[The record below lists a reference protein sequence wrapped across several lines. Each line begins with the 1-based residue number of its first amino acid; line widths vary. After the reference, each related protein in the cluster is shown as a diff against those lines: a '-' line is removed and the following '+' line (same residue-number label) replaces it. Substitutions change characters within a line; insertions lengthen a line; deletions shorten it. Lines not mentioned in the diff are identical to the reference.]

1 MSQAPIAELKA
12 HLAGLVATS
21 IEVVTPEARGIP
33 VSLERPK
40 SGAHGDYACNV
51 AMHAARLL
59 KRNPREIATL
69 IRDQLP
75 DSDVVERV
83 DIAGAGFLNF
93 HLRPAARQAVV
104 RRVLAQG
111 AGYGRSTLGAGR
123 RVQVEFVS
131 ANPTGPLHV
140 GHGRGAAYGASL
152 ANVLEASGFD
162 VQREYYVNDAGR
174 QMDILAVSSWLRYL
188 ELCGEALP
196 FPANGY
202 QGDYVRTR
210 AAEFK
215 AVEGERLRHA
225 AEAVLSGLPEAVQ
238 GDEAALEARMDAL
251 IERARQLLGSGFGQ
265 LARFVLDRQLEEIRQ
280 VLGRFG
286 VRFDM
291 WYSER
296 SLHESGRVAQA
307 LETLE
312 RSGHLY
318 LQDGALWF
326 RSTAFGDDKDRV
338 VRRDNGQF
346 TYFASDIA
354 YHFDKLER
362 GFDLVIDVWGADH
375 HGYIPRVKA
384 AIAAFGQDPERL
396 VVPLIQLVALYRG
409 GEPVRMGKRSGS
421 YVTLEELFEEAG
433 VDATRFFYLG
443 RKCDQHLDFDIDLAR
458 AQSADNPVYYVQ
470 YAHARVAGVL
480 AQWGGDPAVLAAV
493 DLGRLEDG
501 RETALLARL
510 MDYPDVIELAARDFA
525 PHAVAF
531 YLRELAGEFHG
542 YYNATRLLVEDAGL
556 REARLALVAAA
567 QQVLRNGLSIL
578 GLSAPEKM

>member
-12 HLAGLVATS
+12 HLAGLLATS

-51 AMHAARLL
+51 AMHAARVL

-174 QMDILAVSSWLRYL
+174 QMDILTVSAWLRYL

-215 AVEGERLRHA
+215 AVEGERLCHA
-225 AEAVLSGLPEAVQ
+225 AEAVLMGLPEAVQ

-312 RSGHLY
+312 RAGHLY
-318 LQDGALWF
+318 VQDGALWF

-362 GFDLVIDVWGADH
+362 GFEMVIDVWGADH

-458 AQSADNPVYYVQ
+458 SQSADNPVYYIQ
-470 YAHARVAGVL
+470 YGHARVAGVL
-480 AQWGGDPAVLAAV
+480 AQWGGDPAALAAV
-493 DLGRLEDG
+493 DLERLEDG
-501 RETALLARL
+501 RETALLSRL

-531 YLRELAGEFHG
+531 YLRELAAEFHG

-556 REARLALVAAA
+556 REARLALVAAV

>member
-1 MSQAPIAELKA
+1 MPEAPIADLKA

-21 IEVVTPEARGIP
+21 IEVVAPEARGIAI
-33 VSLERPK
+33 SLERPK
-40 SGAHGDYACNV
+40 NATHGDYACNV
-51 AMHAARLL
+51 AMHAARAL

-75 DSDVVERV
+75 DSPAVEKV
-83 DIAGAGFLNF
+83 EIAGAGFLNF
-93 HLRPAARQAVV
+93 FLRPAARRAVV
-104 RRVLAQG
+104 ARVLTQG
-111 AGYGRSTLGAGR
+111 VAYGRGSFGAGR

-152 ANVLEASGFD
+152 ASVLEAAGFV

-174 QMDILAVSSWLRYL
+174 QMDILTVSTWIRYL
-188 ELCGEALP
+188 ELCGEAVP
-196 FPANGY
+196 FPPNGY
-202 QGDYVRTR
+202 QGDYVRAR

-215 AVEGERLRHA
+215 AVDGERLRHPA
-225 AEAVLSGLPEAVQ
+225 KAVLEGLPEAAE
-238 GDEAALEARMDAL
+238 GDEAAVEARMDAL
-251 IERARQLLGSGFGQ
+251 IERARALLGEGFDHLGRFVLERQ
-265 LARFVLDRQLEEIRQ
+265 LEGIRDVLARF
-280 VLGRFG
+280 G
-286 VRFDM
+286 VSFDM

-296 SLHESGRVAQA
+296 SLHESGRVDRA
-307 LETLE
+307 LEALE
-312 RSGHLY
+312 RAGHLY
-318 LQDGALWF
+318 TQDGALWF

-338 VRRDNGQF
+338 VRRDNGLY

-362 GFDLVIDVWGADH
+362 GFELVIDVWGADH

-396 VVPLIQLVALYRG
+396 VVPLIQLVALFRG

-433 VDATRFFYLG
+433 VDATRYFYLA
-443 RKCDQHLDFDIDLAR
+443 RKCDQHLDFDLDLAKS
-458 AQSADNPVYYVQ
+458 QSNDNPVYYIQ
-470 YAHARVAGVL
+470 YAHARVASVL
-480 AQWGGDPAVLAAV
+480 SQWGGDPAALGAMDLAP
-493 DLGRLEDG
+493 LTEPQ
-501 RETALLARL
+501 EMALLVRL

-531 YLRELAGEFHG
+531 YLRELAAEFHS
-542 YYNATRLLVEDAGL
+542 YYNATRLLVDDAPL
-556 REARLALVAAA
+556 RDARVALAAA
-567 QQVLRNGLSIL
+567 VQQVLRNGLAIL
-578 GLSAPEKM
+578 GVGAPEKM

>member
-480 AQWGGDPAVLAAV
+480 AQWGGDPAALAAV